1 MSESAKEIS
10 KKSKS
15 SFYYAFNLLPEDKRD
30 AMNTVYAFCRKTDD
44 IVDENSDSTDLKYE
58 KLRKWRI
65 EFEKSFSGHSEFALL
80 NKLGTTISNFNI
92 PLDPFFELIKGMEM
106 DLQKDRYKSFD
117 DLQLYCYRV
126 ASTVGLMCIE
136 IFGYKHPSTKQ
147 FAVDLG
153 IALQMTNIL
162 RDIGKDAKNGRIYLP
177 QEDLIKFNYSEQ
189 EIMSLVYND
198 NFRDLMIYES
208 SRAKQYF
215 NSATANLDLDDKK
228 TMFAARAMQH
238 IYYKMLE
245 NIIAADYDVFN
256 NEIKVSKFEKVGI
269 ALGVWAKYNLVINE
283 RCLIIGGDFQV

>member
-1 MSESAKEIS
+1 MSETAKEIS

-65 EFEKSFSGHSEFALL
+65 EFEKSFSGHSEFTLL
-80 NKLGTTISNFNI
+80 NKLGTTISKFNI

-106 DLQKDRYKSFD
+106 DLQKDRYKSFE

-177 QEDLIKFNYSEQ
+177 QEDLVKFNYSEQ
-189 EIMSLVYND
+189 EILSLIYND
-198 NFRDLMIYES
+198 NFKDLMVYES
-208 SRAKQYF
+208 GRAKQYF
-215 NSATANLDLDDKK
+215 NSATANLDLEDKK

-256 NEIKVSKFEKVGI
+256 NDIKVSKFEKVGI
-269 ALGVWAKYNLVINE
+269 ALGVWAKYNLVY
-283 RCLIIGGDFQV
+283 

>member
-44 IVDENSDSTDLKYE
+44 IVDENRDSTDLKYE

-80 NKLGTTISNFNI
+80 NKLGTTISKFNI

-106 DLQKDRYKSFD
+106 DLQKDRYKSFE

-136 IFGYKHPSTKQ
+136 IFGYKHPSTKK

-177 QEDLIKFNYSEQ
+177 QEDLKRFNYSEQ
-189 EIMSLVYND
+189 EIMSLIYND
-198 NFRDLMIYES
+198 NFKDLMIYETA
-208 SRAKQYF
+208 RAKNYF
-215 NSATANLDLDDKK
+215 NSATSNLDLDDKK

-245 NIIAADYDVFN
+245 KIIAAEYDVYN
-256 NEIKVSKFEKVGI
+256 NDIKVSKFEKVGI
-269 ALGVWAKYNLVINE
+269 AVRSLG
-283 RCLIIGGDFQV
+283 

>member
-1 MSESAKEIS
+1 MPESAKEIS

-80 NKLGTTISNFNI
+80 NKLGTTISKFNI

-177 QEDLIKFNYSEQ
+177 QEDLIKFNYSEA

-198 NFRDLMIYES
+198 NFRDLMVYES

-245 NIIAADYDVFN
+245 NIIAADYDVYN
-256 NEIKVSKFEKVGI
+256 NDIKVSKFGKVGI
-269 ALGVWAKYNLVINE
+269 ALGVWAKYNLVY
-283 RCLIIGGDFQV
+283 

>member
-15 SFYYAFNLLPEDKRD
+15 SFYYAFNLLPEEKRD

-44 IVDENSDSTDLKYE
+44 IVDENSDSADLKYE

-80 NKLGTTISNFNI
+80 NKLGKTISNFNI

-136 IFGYKHPSTKQ
+136 IFGYKNPSTKQ

-177 QEDLIKFNYSEQ
+177 QEDLIKFNYTEQ
-189 EIMSLVYND
+189 EILSLIYND
-198 NFRDLMIYES
+198 NFKDLMIYES
-208 SRAKQYF
+208 NRAKQYF

-256 NEIKVSKFEKVGI
+256 NDIKVSKFEKVGI
-269 ALGVWAKYNLVINE
+269 ALGVWAKYNLVY
-283 RCLIIGGDFQV
+283 